1 MTEFTVTVIDTIG
14 IQDYIF
20 GSNNLKQNVGASGLV
35 NFVTHEMVYEELKKI
50 GKTNIEKTNLDLD
63 SRTLNSKTIEKD
75 DLDSELVY
83 SGGGNTVILFKSL
96 DIAKKFTREY
106 TKKVLLKAPG
116 LQLIIAH
123 NNFIWDKDN
132 LEKKVRETIHKKI
145 TQKKYSYIHSS
156 PLLGIGVNAS
166 CQYTGLPASETRKD
180 DGKEIR
186 VSREISTKKDDGKEI
201 RVSREISTKLD
212 FFRSSNDRLCNKF
225 LNKDEKDRGIDFVYD
240 FNEIGSKNES
250 SYIAVVHIDGNGMGK
265 RISEDSKRH
274 GKDDREYINSIRA
287 LSDSIE
293 EASSKAIRTAIVRLL
308 ESEKDE
314 DGKCKIEGVVEFQNK
329 LPFRPI
335 VFGGDDITFVCDGRL
350 GLTLSELLLRQLT
363 SEDKK
368 LSDGH
373 PISARAGIA
382 IVKTHYPFYQALKLA
397 NNLAESAKLHIKK
410 IEKSSPSEEGKI
422 SALDWHFASGGV
434 IESIKNIRK
443 REYKIK
449 WKEGSS
455 ETCGNLNMRPLRL
468 GESVGTDWC
477 SWNTF
482 EEIISKF
489 KGEEWEGKHNKIMR
503 LREVLRNGPHEV
515 EKFIKIYNDS
525 LPKEQPLPKIK
536 NNEGS
541 DKTGWVGNTCT
552 CFDAIEALDF
562 FVRLEGGRK

>member
-1 MTEFTVTVIDTIG
+1 MTEFTVTVIDTVG

-50 GKTNIEKTNLDLD
+50 GTTNIENTNPDLN
-63 SRTLNSKTIEKD
+63 SRILNSKSIEKD
-75 DLDSELVY
+75 GVDSELVY

-123 NNFIWDKDN
+123 NNFIWDKEN
-132 LEKKVRETIHKKI
+132 LEKTVRETLHKKI
-145 TQKKYSYIHSS
+145 THKKYNYIHSS

-180 DGKEIR
+180 DR
-186 VSREISTKKDDGKEI
+186 KEI

-212 FFRSSNDRLCNKF
+212 FFRSSNDRLRNKF
-225 LNKDEKDRGIDFVYD
+225 LNKDEKDLGIGFVYD

-265 RISEDSKRH
+265 RILEYSKRH
-274 GKDDREYINSIRA
+274 GKDNREYINSIRA

-293 EASSKAIRTAIVRLL
+293 ETSSKAIRTAIVRLL
-308 ESEKDE
+308 ESQKDE
-314 DGKCKIEGVVEFQNK
+314 DGKCKIGGVVEFQNK

-363 SEDKK
+363 SDDKK

-397 NNLAESAKLHIKK
+397 NNLAESAKSYIME
-410 IEKSSPSEEGKI
+410 IEKISPSEEGKI

-434 IESIKNIRK
+434 IESIENIRK

-455 ETCGNLNMRPLRL
+455 EVCGNLNMRPLRL
-468 GESVGTDWC
+468 GESVGIDWR

-503 LREVLRNGPHEV
+503 LRETLRNGPHEV
-515 EKFIKIYNDS
+515 EKFLKIYNDS
-525 LPKEQPLPKIK
+525 LPKEHPLPKIK

-541 DKTGWVGNTCT
+541 DKTGWVDNTCT

-562 FVRLEGGRK
+562 FVWLEGGRK

>member
-1 MTEFTVTVIDTIG
+1 MTEFTVTVIDTVG

-35 NFVTHEMVYEELKKI
+35 NFVTHEMVHEELKKI
-50 GKTNIEKTNLDLD
+50 GKTNIEKTNLDLN

-83 SGGGNTVILFKSL
+83 SGGGNTVILFKNPN
-96 DIAKKFTREY
+96 IAKEFTRGY

-123 NNFIWDKDN
+123 NNFIWDKEN

-145 TQKKYSYIHSS
+145 TQKKYNHIYSS
-156 PLLGIGVNAS
+156 PLLGIGVNAD
-166 CQYTGLPASETRKD
+166 CQYTGLPASKTIKN
-180 DGKEIR
+180 
-186 VSREISTKKDDGKEI
+186 DGKEI

-212 FFRSSNDRLCNKF
+212 FFPSANDRLRNKF
-225 LNKDEKDRGIDFVYD
+225 LNKDEKDLGLDFVYD

-265 RISEDSKRH
+265 RILKYSERH
-274 GKDDREYINSIRA
+274 GKDNREYINSIRA

-293 EASSKAIRTAIVRLL
+293 ETSGNAIKAAIARFL
-308 ESEKDE
+308 ESKEDE
-314 DGKCKIEGVVEFQNK
+314 DGKYKIDGVIEFQKK

-363 SEDKK
+363 SKN

-397 NNLAESAKLHIKK
+397 NDLAESAKSHIKE
-410 IEKSSPSEEGKI
+410 IEKNSHSEEGKV
-422 SALDWHFASGGV
+422 SAIDWHFASGGV
-434 IESIKNIRK
+434 IESIENIRK
-443 REYKIK
+443 REYTIK
-449 WKEGSS
+449 WKEGSAERS
-455 ETCGNLNMRPLRL
+455 GNLYMRPLRL
-468 GESVGTDWC
+468 GESVGTDWR

-482 EEIISKF
+482 AEEIIPKF
-489 KGEEWEGKHNKIMR
+489 KGEEWEGKHNKIMH

-515 EKFIKIYNDS
+515 EKFIKIYKDS
-525 LPKEQPLPKIK
+525 LPKEQQLPKIK

-541 DKTGWVGNTCT
+541 DKTGWIGKICT

>member
-50 GKTNIEKTNLDLD
+50 GKKTNIEKTNLDLD

-186 VSREISTKKDDGKEI
+186 VSREISTK
-201 RVSREISTKLD
+201 LD

-250 SYIAVVHIDGNGMGK
+250 SYIAIVHIDGNGMGK
-265 RISEDSKRH
+265 RISEYSKRH
-274 GKDDREYINSIRA
+274 GKDNREYINSIRA

-293 EASSKAIRTAIVRLL
+293 ETSSNAIRAAIVRLL
-308 ESEKDE
+308 ESQKDE
-314 DGKCKIEGVVEFQNK
+314 NGKCTIGGVVEFQNK

-397 NNLAESAKLHIKK
+397 NNLAESAKSHIKE
-410 IEKSSPSEEGKI
+410 IEKSFPDEEGKI
-422 SALDWHFASGGV
+422 SSMDWHFASGGV
-434 IESIKNIRK
+434 IESIENIRK
-443 REYKIK
+443 REYTIK

-455 ETCGNLNMRPLRL
+455 EIYGNLNMRPLRL

-503 LREVLRNGPHEV
+503 LREALSNGPHEV

>member
-1 MTEFTVTVIDTIG
+1 MTEFTVTVIDTVG

-35 NFVTHEMVYEELKKI
+35 NFVTHEMVYEELKTI
-50 GKTNIEKTNLDLD
+50 GKTNIEKTNLDLN
-63 SRTLNSKTIEKD
+63 SRTLNNKKIEKD

-83 SGGGNTVILFKSL
+83 SGGGNTVILFKNP
-96 DIAKKFTREY
+96 DIAKKFTKEY

-123 NNFIWDKDN
+123 NSFIWDKGD
-132 LEKKVRETIHKKI
+132 LEKKVKETLHKKI
-145 TQKKYSYIHSS
+145 TQKKYNHIYSS
-156 PLLGIGVNAS
+156 PLLGIGVNAD
-166 CQYTGLPASETRKD
+166 CQYTGLPASKT
-180 DGKEIR
+180 I
-186 VSREISTKKDDGKEI
+186 KKDGKEI

-212 FFRSSNDRLCNKF
+212 FFTSANDRLRNKF
-225 LNKDEKDRGIDFVYD
+225 LNKDEKDLGLDFVYD

-250 SYIAVVHIDGNGMGK
+250 SYIAVVHIDGNGMGE
-265 RISEDSKRH
+265 RIRKDSERH
-274 GKDDREYINSIRA
+274 GKDDREYINFIRA

-293 EASSKAIRTAIVRLL
+293 ETSSKAIKAAIASLL
-308 ESEKDE
+308 ESRKDE
-314 DGKCKIEGVVEFQNK
+314 DGKCKIGGVVEFQNK

-373 PISARAGIA
+373 PISARVGIA

-397 NNLAESAKLHIKK
+397 NNLAESAKSHIKE
-410 IEKSSPSEEGKI
+410 IEKNSHSEEGKI
-422 SALDWHFASGGV
+422 SAMDWHFMSGGV
-434 IESIKNIRK
+434 IESIENIRK
-443 REYKIK
+443 REYTVK
-449 WKEGSS
+449 WKEGSAEIS
-455 ETCGNLNMRPLRL
+455 GNLNMRPLRL
-468 GESVGTDWC
+468 GESVGTDWR

-482 EEIISKF
+482 AEEIISKF
-489 KGEEWEGKHNKIMR
+489 KGEEWEGKNNKIMH

-515 EKFIKIYNDS
+515 EKFIKIYTDS

>member
-1 MTEFTVTVIDTIG
+1 MVDILTQEGFFMTEFTVTVIDTIG

-50 GKTNIEKTNLDLD
+50 GKKTNIEKTNLDLD

-186 VSREISTKKDDGKEI
+186 VSREISTK
-201 RVSREISTKLD
+201 LD

-250 SYIAVVHIDGNGMGK
+250 SYIAIVHIDGNGMGK
-265 RISEDSKRH
+265 KNFRIFKKTWE
-274 GKDDREYINSIRA
+274 
-287 LSDSIE
+287 
-293 EASSKAIRTAIVRLL
+293 
-308 ESEKDE
+308 
-314 DGKCKIEGVVEFQNK
+314 
-329 LPFRPI
+329 
-335 VFGGDDITFVCDGRL
+335 
-350 GLTLSELLLRQLT
+350 RQ
-363 SEDKK
+363 
-368 LSDGH
+368 
-373 PISARAGIA
+373 P
-382 IVKTHYPFYQALKLA
+382 
-397 NNLAESAKLHIKK
+397 
-410 IEKSSPSEEGKI
+410 
-422 SALDWHFASGGV
+422 
-434 IESIKNIRK
+434 
-443 REYKIK
+443 
-449 WKEGSS
+449 
-455 ETCGNLNMRPLRL
+455 
-468 GESVGTDWC
+468 
-477 SWNTF
+477 
-482 EEIISKF
+482 
-489 KGEEWEGKHNKIMR
+489 
-503 LREVLRNGPHEV
+503 
-515 EKFIKIYNDS
+515 
-525 LPKEQPLPKIK
+525 
-536 NNEGS
+536 
-541 DKTGWVGNTCT
+541 
-552 CFDAIEALDF
+552 
-562 FVRLEGGRK
+562 